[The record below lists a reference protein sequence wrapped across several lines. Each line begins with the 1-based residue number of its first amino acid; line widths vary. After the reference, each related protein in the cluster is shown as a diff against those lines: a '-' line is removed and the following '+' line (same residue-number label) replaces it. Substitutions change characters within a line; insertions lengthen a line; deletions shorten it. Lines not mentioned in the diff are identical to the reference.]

1 MGVKLYV
8 IPGHGAGDP
17 GAGGTLDGVSYDEA
31 ERVRVLA
38 SRIKELGGDAVE
50 VSDPARN
57 AYRESGLLNWDIP
70 DGAQVVELHM
80 DAADGTAR
88 GGHVI
93 VKEGIGTDEYDEAL
107 AAMVSGMFPG
117 RAESLRGVTWLKDA
131 NQANVRGVPYRLVEN
146 GFIDN
151 KSDLAK
157 FNASVDELARGY
169 LKAFGIGA
177 GETSEKTEQPAQVV
191 QPAQGE
197 QSEGAGG
204 TGDFEGGEYRV
215 NVGALNVRDA
225 PGLSGSVVAS
235 YSQGQ
240 TVVLD
245 DWYTVADGYVWGRYT
260 GGTSGLK
267 RYVAVGEATGKPE
280 ADDYLVKA

>member
-1 MGVKLYV
+1 MGVRLYV

-17 GAGGTLDGVSYDEA
+17 GAGGTLDGVRYDEA
-31 ERVRVLA
+31 ERVRALA
-38 SRIKELGGDAVE
+38 ARIKELGGDAVE

-107 AAMVSGMFPG
+107 AATVSGMFPG
-117 RAESLRGVTWLKDA
+117 RSESLRGVTWLKNA

-151 KSDLAK
+151 PSDLAR
-157 FNASVDELARGY
+157 FNASIDGLARGY
-169 LKAFGIGA
+169 LKAFGIEA
-177 GETSEKTEQPAQVV
+177 GEAVAQPDAPAQTER
-191 QPAQGE
+191 PTGN
-197 QSEGAGG
+197 GA

-215 NVGALNVRDA
+215 AVGELNVRA
-225 PGLSGSVVAS
+225 EPSLSGAVVAS
-235 YSQGQ
+235 YSEGQ

-245 DWYTVADGYVWGRYT
+245 DWYTVAEGYVWGRYT

-267 RYVAVGEATGKPE
+267 RYVAVGKPTGKPE